1 MVLCVN
7 TSLKMGKGKIAAQCC
22 HAAMGVIEELLAEDP
37 ALWEHYQSCGQPKIA
52 LQVKDPAEMHRL
64 AKHAQGLGV
73 LNYIVRD
80 AGRRGSDPVGAN
92 AARGEFRIGICWVC
106 VDDADVCGFGGSGR
120 FFFFFREEKA
130 GASGTAACPSPRPPA
145 GAGALRGRSG
155 V

>member
-80 AGRRGSDPVGAN
+80 AGRTQ
-92 AARGEFRIGICWVC
+92 I
-106 VDDADVCGFGGSGR
+106 
-120 FFFFFREEKA
+120 
-130 GASGTAACPSPRPPA
+130 PA
-145 GAGALRGRSG
+145 GSQTVVAIGPAPKSLIDQVTGHLKLL
-155 V
+155 

>member
-1 MVLCVN
+1 M
-7 TSLKMGKGKIAAQCC
+7 
-22 HAAMGVIEELLAEDP
+22 IEELLAEDP

-120 FFFFFREEKA
+120 FFFFFARKRRGRA
-130 GASGTAACPSPRPPA
+130 GQQLVLLLVLQPERAHCGA
-145 GAGALRGRSG
+145 GAGCSRAGTCCRCPLCPTSP
-155 V
+155 